1 MSTYTLKLLRD
12 TTLKPYTHA
21 QDGIPLLKDHEYTA
35 TTAPQFKRGHYRVD
49 IEGMEVGYIPYLDVS
64 VLVGG
69 RPLDVPPSI
78 DSGTG
83 EGILPVPFL
92 YVEDNLSASYNH
104 TAVAMVMAY
113 LQVPRRDP
121 TKRNL
126 QYEDEVASVFTLMG
140 WRDNNPQHIEAAFRY
155 HGLSCTY
162 SRHATIKQVADWLAK
177 ERPVLMEGLWD
188 PWGTVAVVLGITQGG
203 LVLNL
208 PYLWTSTG
216 PDYSKSGERETYPIA
231 AIART
236 ICPVDPEGLSA
247 MGCYFIHKT

>member
-21 QDGIPLLKDHEYTA
+21 QDGIPLLKDYEYT
-35 TTAPQFKRGHYRVD
+35 TTSAPQFKRGHYRVD
-49 IEGMEVGYIPYLDVS
+49 IQGMEVGYIPYLDVS
-64 VLVGG
+64 ILVGG
-69 RPLDVPPSI
+69 RPILGPPSI
-78 DSGTG
+78 DGGTG
-83 EGILPVPFL
+83 EAILPVPFM
-92 YVEDNLSASYNH
+92 YVEDNLTASYNH

-140 WRDNNPQHIEAAFRY
+140 WRDNNPQHVEAAFKY

-162 SRHATIKQVADWLAK
+162 SRHATIKQVKDWLAK

-188 PWGTVAVVLGITQGG
+188 PWGTLAVVLGMTQGG
-203 LVLNL
+203 LVLHL

-216 PDYSKSGERETYPIA
+216 PDYSKSGERETYPMA
-231 AIART
+231 AIARA

-247 MGCYFIHKT
+247 MGCYFIQKT